1 MAEMPGASAAPAGTK
16 ATGRSRITNG
26 SDVLPGI
33 DGRTRIGRRFRDI
46 LDELVVE
53 FDIAGESSMRL
64 AREATHL
71 SVWLE
76 GEAARTARGES
87 VDIGAVTT
95 TTNSLRRLLSDL
107 SASAHRRRNTKGS
120 NA

>member
-1 MAEMPGASAAPAGTK
+1 MSDHSTAPAGTSST
-16 ATGRSRITNG
+16 ARSRITNG

-53 FDIAGESSMRL
+53 FDIAGSESDMRL

-95 TTNSLRRLLSDL
+95 TTNTLRRLLSDL
-107 SASAHRRRNTKGS
+107 SASARRRRSNKGS
-120 NA
+120 NS